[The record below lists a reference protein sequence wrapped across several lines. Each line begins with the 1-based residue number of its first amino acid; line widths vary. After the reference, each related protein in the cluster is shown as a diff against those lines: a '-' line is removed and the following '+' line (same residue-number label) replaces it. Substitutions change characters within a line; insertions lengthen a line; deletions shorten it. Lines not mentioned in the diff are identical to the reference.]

1 MFIDLSLDLGTINGF
16 ELCEQIRK
24 ENPNAIIYAL
34 TGYAKLFD
42 PHEFREA
49 GFDDYFA
56 KPVNVESIYQTLRN
70 SFEKIDRQNAI
81 ERILIIDDD
90 DQFRKMLCKMLELE
104 GYTVIEAPDG
114 EEGIKRQSE
123 QPADLIII
131 DIMIP
136 GKDGIDTML
145 DIKDAFTEVKFIIV
159 TGEIGYGTEAKL
171 DMAKIFGARI
181 LKKPF
186 ERKEVIK
193 VIEQL
198 QN

>member
-1 MFIDLSLDLGTINGF
+1 
-16 ELCEQIRK
+16 
-24 ENPNAIIYAL
+24 
-34 TGYAKLFD
+34 
-42 PHEFREA
+42 
-49 GFDDYFA
+49 
-56 KPVNVESIYQTLRN
+56 
-70 SFEKIDRQNAI
+70 
-81 ERILIIDDD
+81 
-90 DQFRKMLCKMLELE
+90 MLELE

-114 EEGIKRQSE
+114 EEGIRRQSE

-131 DIMIP
+131 DIIMP

-145 DIKDAFTEVKFIIV
+145 DIKDAFPEVKFIIV
-159 TGEIGYGTEAKL
+159 SGAIGYVPEAKL
-171 DMAKIFGARI
+171 DMAKILGAHT